1 MKYVEASATEGWNA
15 SAEDLATNTTM
26 IELLAEKRELDFWQG
41 AMARRSEGRQMMEFL
56 LELCPEN
63 SGVAIVSCNYAVGA
77 DRIAKQGGR
86 TKKKGKE
93 ATKTGITKE
102 WIIRGFV
109 TPQALPYLTKL
120 GGSGAMRE
128 KFNDMAKKHQASQY
142 DMQKPGRTMNV
153 TLQRKQGQ
161 YKPLDGMSAEEAA
174 TYNTEFTLAITQ
186 RFSAE
191 DELAIP
197 IKAK

>member
-1 MKYVEASATEGWNA
+1 M
-15 SAEDLATNTTM
+15 
-26 IELLAEKRELDFWQG
+26 
-41 AMARRSEGRQMMEFL
+41 
-56 LELCPEN
+56 
-63 SGVAIVSCNYAVGA
+63 
-77 DRIAKQGGR
+77 
-86 TKKKGKE
+86 
-93 ATKTGITKE
+93 
-102 WIIRGFV
+102 